1 MEFQNDSFKIVRS
14 QDVNRV
20 LDMASVMANDE
31 DYTRRGVKNDMFH
44 YARIPNI
51 ILEEMKDK
59 HGVWWEDK
67 NDHKHKKFFRVLNA
81 HYPRFKTTAW
91 NHE

>member
-1 MEFQNDSFKIVRS
+1 MEFQNDSFKIVRT

-20 LDMASVMANDE
+20 LDMASAMANDE
-31 DYTRRGVKNDMFH
+31 DYTRIGVKKDMFH
-44 YARIPNI
+44 YARIPNL

-67 NDHKHKKFFRVLNA
+67 NDHKHKKFFRVLNT
-81 HYPRFKTTAW
+81 HYPKFKTTAW

>member
-20 LDMASVMANDE
+20 LDMASVMAKDE
-31 DYTRRGVKNDMFH
+31 DYTKRGIKNDHWH
-44 YARIPNI
+44 YARIPTVV
-51 ILEEMKDK
+51 LEEMKEK

-81 HYPRFKTTAW
+81 HYPKFKTTAW